1 MVPVLYILAAT
12 MLLLLVLRWDQF
24 ILPVLLG
31 FDAGMIGSFA
41 WQVEVGW
48 LGYIAAING
57 LGVIC
62 MLLAKT
68 ARARVEADCPAVDD
82 LKAKKKGL
90 LAGSDTLDGQMRALE
105 EGVEA
110 QKELYQAAR
119 NLSYVLSTRMFL
131 HEARAVIEKFFSF
144 RSAWFVLF
152 GEGEEI
158 HVRELR
164 GREVAGL
171 GPFERSFCLRLRET
185 KEVAYVSADKP
196 VTAAGAA
203 AQEDAPFV
211 TMPLIHR
218 DEVWGSLVF
227 RGVEPSRS
235 RSRATASDHMEILSS
250 LQHQFALSLSRVLL
264 YDETE
269 RLSRTDALTGVSKR
283 WYFTQRLQEEVDRCV
298 RRNDKL
304 SIIMVDID
312 RFKLFNDRYGHLA
325 GDQALKRT
333 AGLLS
338 KSLRV
343 GDLACRYGGEEFLL
357 SLPSTPTHEAQSV
370 AERIR
375 VEISKLRFEFEGEC
389 PKITVSLGVATFPEH
404 SQDIDEVILSADRML
419 YRAKWLGRNC
429 TCVYEGEGEN
439 ANRES

>member
-1 MVPVLYILAAT
+1 MVPVLYIITAV
-12 MLLLLVLRWDQF
+12 LLILFVLRWDRLV
-24 ILPVLLG
+24 LPVLLG
-31 FDAGMIGSFA
+31 FDAGMIGSFTQQA
-41 WQVEVGW
+41 EVGW
-48 LGYIAAING
+48 AGYIVAING

-62 MLLAKT
+62 ILLASS
-68 ARARVEADCPAVDD
+68 ARKRAVADRPATDD
-82 LKAKKKGL
+82 LEAKKKAL
-90 LAGSDTLDGQMRALE
+90 IAGHDDLDRQVRALDE
-105 EGVEA
+105 RVEA

-119 NLSYVLSTRMFL
+119 SLSYVLSTRMFL
-131 HEARAVIEKFFSF
+131 HEVRAVIEKFFNF
-144 RSAWFVLF
+144 RSAWLVLF
-152 GEGEEI
+152 DEGGDV

-164 GREVAGL
+164 GYEVVGL
-171 GPFERSFCLRLRET
+171 GPFKRDFCQGLRDST
-185 KEVAYVSADKP
+185 EVGYFLDTSAVGG
-196 VTAAGAA
+196 VTG
-203 AQEDAPFV
+203 PLV
-211 TMPLIHR
+211 TMPLVHR
-218 DEVWGSLVF
+218 AKVWGCLVMM
-227 RGVEPSRS
+227 RVEPLRL
-235 RSRATASDHMEILSS
+235 RTQAEAPDHLEILSS

-298 RRNDKL
+298 RRGDVL
-304 SIIMVDID
+304 SVIMVDID

-357 SLPSTPTHEAQSV
+357 SLPSTPKDQAHNV

-375 VEISKLRFEFEGEC
+375 GAIGKLQFEFKGEC
-389 PKITVSLGVATFPEH
+389 PTITVSLGVALFPEH
-404 SQDIDEVILSADRML
+404 GREINEVIQKADRML

-429 TCVYEGEGEN
+429 TCVYQAEDDSDEGTAG
-439 ANRES
+439 AGQ